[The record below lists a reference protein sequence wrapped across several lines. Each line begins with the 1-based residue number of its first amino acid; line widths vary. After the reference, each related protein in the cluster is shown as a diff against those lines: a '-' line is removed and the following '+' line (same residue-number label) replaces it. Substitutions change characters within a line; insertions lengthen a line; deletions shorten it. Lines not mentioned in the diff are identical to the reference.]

1 MDNYQESLE
10 KFHNYLFDIVKLHQ
24 AIIPYLKKEIDLIE
38 ADDIEGLNRNLNEQQ
53 RFSYQMK
60 NFDTEILKYMNQLN
74 VKGKN
79 LSEVILHFPQE
90 QQMRFFWILS
100 QFETAVK
107 EVQFYKEKCEVLLQT
122 KLYLINKKITGVEG
136 RNDNGTYQENGK
148 EKSNVSF
155 SKIFEKKI

>member
-1 MDNYQESLE
+1 
-10 KFHNYLFDIVKLHQ
+10 
-24 AIIPYLKKEIDLIE
+24 
-38 ADDIEGLNRNLNEQQ
+38 
-53 RFSYQMK
+53 
-60 NFDTEILKYMNQLN
+60 MNQLN